1 MLKVIEVAGKDAA
14 EFLHRVTAGT
24 VKKLT
29 VGQGAPGLLLNGQSR
44 MIAQFDLLR
53 AENSYWLVAPEE
65 CAGALTDNLERLHFS
80 EELEIR
86 SLPESVSVVRGEG
99 NAERGKIF
107 SWATT
112 EAGKRWASG
121 AEDFYFQQS
130 NLAIDPEWD
139 FARIGAGLPW
149 PIKDWDEST
158 PALEASQLHAIDRE
172 KGCYPGQEVVELS
185 LNVGHPVRVLIA
197 VEGEAELI
205 SGEKIALVPHGEG
218 KVCSVAVR
226 GNITRALVR
235 VPWSARESA
244 PANFRKIRG

>member
-14 EFLHRVTAGT
+14 EFLNRVTAGT

-53 AENSYWLVAPEE
+53 TENSYWLVSPEE
-65 CAGALTDNLERLHFS
+65 CAKALADNLERLHFS

-86 SLPESVSVVRGEG
+86 GLPESVSVVKGEG

-112 EAGKRWASG
+112 EAGKRWPSG

-130 NLAIDPEWD
+130 SLPMDPEWD
-139 FARIGAGLPW
+139 YARIGVGLPW
-149 PIKDWDEST
+149 PVIDWDETT
-158 PALEASQLHAIDRE
+158 PVLEAGHLYGIDRE

-197 VEGEAELI
+197 VEGESKLV
-205 SGEKIALVPHGEG
+205 SGEKIALVPQGEG
-218 KVCSVAVR
+218 KICSVAVR
-226 GNITRALVR
+226 GNSTRALVR
-235 VPWSARESA
+235 VPWNAREAA